1 MLDMNDIRVG
11 TLVKIGGQPY
21 VCLWSDFM
29 RTAQR
34 KPVRRTKLKNLITG
48 NVLEQTFKHGDKI
61 EEADVERV
69 KASYLYTDDSGVH
82 FMDSVSYEQVALP
95 KDMVGEQLKF
105 MKDGTEY
112 SLVTFEGK
120 PITVELPKKVELKIT
135 TTGDAVRGDTAQGA
149 VYKDAILETG
159 ATVKVP
165 MFVKQ
170 GDIVRINTETG
181 EYTERVTE

>member
-11 TLVKIGGQPY
+11 SLVKIDGQPY

-34 KPVRRTKLKNLITG
+34 KPVRRTKLKNLING

-61 EEADVERV
+61 EEADVERS
-69 KASYLYTDDSGVH
+69 KASYLYSDDQGAH
-82 FMDSVSYEQVALP
+82 FMDAASFEQVALP
-95 KDMVGEQLKF
+95 KEMVEEQLHF

-112 SLVTFEGK
+112 SLVNFEGK
-120 PITVELPKKVELKIT
+120 PITVELPKKIELKVT
-135 TTGDAVRGDTAQGA
+135 TTSDAVRGDTAQGA
-149 VYKDAILETG
+149 VYKDATLETG
-159 ATVKVP
+159 HNIKVP
-165 MFVKQ
+165 MFIKE
-170 GDIVRINTETG
+170 GDIIRINTETG